1 MYFRKK
7 TSGGRAYLQIV
18 ESRREGGAVRQQVIA
33 TLGRIEDLQES
44 GQLERLLR
52 SGARF
57 AEKAIVL
64 DALDRGEAATVSTRR
79 IGPALAFERV
89 WEETGCQGV
98 IERLA
103 SARKHDFSLER
114 AAFLTVLHRL
124 FCGGSDRAADR
135 WREDYRI
142 DGVDGLAL
150 HHLYRAMAWLGEELP
165 EDQQDGAT
173 PFAPRCVKDVLEEE
187 LFACRRDLLTTLD
200 IVIMDTTSLY
210 FEGAGGQTLGRRGFS
225 DHRPDLNQMILAVLL
240 DGDGRPVCTEM
251 WPGNTADVKSLI
263 PAIDRLQRRFRIDRV
278 CVVADRGMI
287 SAETIAELEARKLLY
302 VLGVRER
309 TDRLVRDLVLGD
321 PAPFVP
327 FVLMK
332 PRREVDYEAKAVT
345 LAGRRYVVCRSLDEM
360 NKDAANRSTIVA
372 ALERQLK
379 KGDKSLVGNKG
390 YRRFLKNPEGEGF
403 AIDRERIEEDQK
415 FDGVFV
421 LQTNAHLSALET
433 MLVYKQLWTVE
444 RTFRTTKSLLETR
457 PIYHKLDETIRGHIA
472 CSFLA
477 LVLKKELEDRIAA
490 ADKGARA
497 AADRGARASWP
508 AVMADLDSLTETE
521 VEQGGKRFLMRSS
534 PRSGASLALS
544 ALGVALPPTLR
555 QIIDA

>member
-18 ESRREGGAVRQQVIA
+18 ESRREGAAVRQQVIA
-33 TLGRIEDLQES
+33 TLGRVEDLNES

-57 AEKAIVL
+57 ADKAIVL
-64 DALDRGEAATVSTRR
+64 DALDRGEATVVATRR
-79 IGPALAFERV
+79 VGPALAFERV
-89 WEETGCQGV
+89 WEETGCRGV

-103 SARKHDFSLER
+103 GARNHDFSLER

-124 FCGGSDRAADR
+124 ACGGSDRAADR

-142 DGVDGLAL
+142 DGVDEIEL
-150 HHLYRAMAWLGEELP
+150 HHLYRTMAWLGEELP
-165 EDQQDGAT
+165 KDQQDAAT
-173 PFAPRCVKDVLEEE
+173 PFSPRCVKDVLEEE
-187 LFACRRDLLTTLD
+187 LFAARRDLLTTLD
-200 IVIMDTTSLY
+200 IVFMDTTSLY

-225 DHRPDLNQMILAVLL
+225 KDHRPDLNQMILAVLL

-251 WPGNTADVKSLI
+251 WPGNTADVTGLI
-263 PAIDRLQRRFRIDRV
+263 PAIDRLQRRFRINRV

-287 SAETIAELEARKLLY
+287 SAETIAELETRGLIY

-309 TDRLVRDLVLGD
+309 TDKLVRELVLDD

-327 FVLMK
+327 FVLKK
-332 PRREVDYEAKAVT
+332 PRREVDYEAKAVA
-345 LAGRRYVVCRSLDEM
+345 LAGRRYVVCRNLDEM
-360 NKDAANRSTIVA
+360 TKDAANRATIVA
-372 ALERQLK
+372 NLERQLK

-390 YRRFLKNPEGEGF
+390 YRRFLADPEGDGF
-403 AIDRERIEEDQK
+403 SIDRAKVEEDAK

-421 LQTNAHLSALET
+421 LQTNAHLSPLEA

-444 RTFRTTKSLLETR
+444 RTFRTTKSLLDTR
-457 PIYHKLDETIRGHIA
+457 PIYHKLDETIRGHVA

-477 LVLKKELEDRIAA
+477 LVLKKELEDRLAA
-490 ADKGARA
+490 VDS
-497 AADRGARASWP
+497 GARASWP

-521 VEQGGKRFLMRSS
+521 VEQDGKRFLLRSA
-534 PRSGASLALS
+534 PRPGASLALS
-544 ALGVALPPTLR
+544 ALGVALPPTMR
-555 QIIDA
+555 QISAA